1 MAANIPGPLKTADI
15 ARFAMRSAQL
25 ANVDAVM
32 TYWCRCD
39 YYIVNQILSKGLH
52 TADDESMAYT
62 TALMDKLEQ
71 IKAQHPSNDAILD
84 DVAAKAYV
92 EQFALK
98 TFDRAD
104 NAVRA
109 NKASAQTAD
118 TFRAAAT
125 FLDLLGT
132 WGPLDPEISAK
143 SKFAKYHALRIA
155 KAIKAGEDPNL
166 SNPVQEPP
174 PQEAVAPAL
183 DPNDPE
189 VQRINGATSAQRPLE
204 DSAPPLSLPSPPL
217 PDAPAT
223 VPSPA
228 THQPPNGPLSQAG
241 DVSPLAPTPDSRKGS
256 VGGGYFPRLPA
267 TFASE
272 TAPPA
277 LPTAPADD
285 VSMTEDP
292 PQFIDPDPSSFYS
305 QQNQQHPPPP
315 PPPPQ
320 TQPPQVHAP
329 AAAAWPPA
337 RQQQPPAPEPMV
349 SHDVGTAGAYR
360 TDDEAIA
367 SAAKHAKWA
376 VSALNFEDVDTAVKE
391 LRIALR
397 SLGAS

>member
-1 MAANIPGPLKTADI
+1 MAANIPGPLKAADI

-25 ANVDAVM
+25 ANVDPVM
-32 TYWCRCD
+32 TYWCD

-71 IKAQHPSNDAILD
+71 IKAQHPRNDAILD
-84 DVAAKAYV
+84 DMAAKAYV

-104 NAVRA
+104 KAVRA

-118 TFRAAAT
+118 TSRAAAT

-174 PQEAVAPAL
+174 PQEAAAPTL

-189 VQRINGATSAQRPLE
+189 VQRINGASSTQPAL
-204 DSAPPLSLPSPPL
+204 DDAAPPPSLPSPPL

-223 VPSPA
+223 LPHP
-228 THQPPNGPLSQAG
+228 HQPPNGPPSQAG

-256 VGGGYFPRLPA
+256 V
-267 TFASE
+267 
-272 TAPPA
+272 APPA

-285 VSMTEDP
+285 VSMGEDP
-292 PQFIDPDPSSFYS
+292 PQFIDSDPSSFYN

-315 PPPPQ
+315 AQPQ
-320 TQPPQVHAP
+320 PQAP
-329 AAAAWPPA
+329 QIHSATAAAWPQP
-337 RQQQPPAPEPMV
+337 RQQPPAPEPVM
-349 SHDVGTAGAYR
+349 SNNSISTAGAYR